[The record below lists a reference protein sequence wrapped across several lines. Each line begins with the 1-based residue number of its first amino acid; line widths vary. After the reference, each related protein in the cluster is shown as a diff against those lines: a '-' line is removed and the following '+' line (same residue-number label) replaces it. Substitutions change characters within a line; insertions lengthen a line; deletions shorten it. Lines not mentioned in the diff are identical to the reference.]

1 MKKVLLVTRPI
12 APPWDEASKNFAFTL
27 AKDLS
32 SEEKFE
38 LHLMTNGVVSEL
50 PKNIVQEKIYTHSQN
65 DFGFFQKLRLFWFLI
80 LNAYKFDILHLL
92 FTPTK
97 LNIWIIKIIL
107 NISTLIS
114 SLRGSL
120 RAKQTLS
127 NNNEIALSRTPRNDN
142 KNKKTKSIQTVATLR
157 EDLFSDEEIK
167 NLMFGD
173 LIITYSDYAKNKL
186 EKLGIKNVKRIYPG
200 IDLEK
205 YKPSE
210 NPQPNNDFVIN
221 FAGEYTRLGAM
232 DDVVDSFIEVS
243 KKIPEAKLSMA
254 VRVKNE
260 KDAAKK
266 KEMIEKLK
274 ENNVLEKVD
283 FYDDG
288 KFNMA
293 DVYNLCDV
301 SLFPVQNMHGKF
313 DVPLVVVEAMACA
326 KPVIVSDIP
335 ILEEFCDKENSV
347 KIQAGNVQQLVQAIL
362 DLYTNKEKRTRL
374 GTYARTYVEKNFNI
388 KNVSQQYAEVY
399 EEI

>member
-65 DFGFFQKLRLFWFLI
+65 DFGFFQKIRSLLFQF
-80 LNAYKFDILHLL
+80 NTKGKFDIAHYF

-97 LNIWIIKIIL
+97 LNSFIIKKL
-107 NISTLIS
+107 L
-114 SLRGSL
+114 
-120 RAKQTLS
+120 
-127 NNNEIALSRTPRNDN
+127 

-232 DDVVDSFIEVS
+232 DDVVDSFIEVF

-266 KEMIEKLK
+266 KEVIEKLK

-288 KFNMA
+288 KFNME
-293 DVYNLCDV
+293 DIYNLADI
-301 SLFPVQNMHGKF
+301 SIFPVQNMHGKF
-313 DVPLVVVEAMACA
+313 DVPLVVVEAMACS

-347 KIQAGNVQQLVQAIL
+347 KIHAGNVEQLVQAIL
-362 DLYTNKEKRTRL
+362 DLYADKEKRTHL

-388 KNVSQQYAEVY
+388 KNVSQQYVEVY
-399 EEI
+399 EKI

>member
-1 MKKVLLVTRPI
+1 MSAQGGSALGGKKVLLVTRPI

-50 PKNIVQEKIYTHSQN
+50 PENIVQEKIYTHSQN
-65 DFGFFQKLRLFWFLI
+65 DFGFFQKIRSLLFQF
-80 LNAYKFDILHLL
+80 NTRGKFDIAHYF

-97 LNIWIIKIIL
+97 LNSFIIKKL
-107 NISTLIS
+107 L
-114 SLRGSL
+114 
-120 RAKQTLS
+120 
-127 NNNEIALSRTPRNDN
+127 
-142 KNKKTKSIQTVATLR
+142 KNKRTKSIQTVATLR

-205 YKPSE
+205 YKVIEYGTRSME
-210 NPQPNNDFVIN
+210 QNSKESFVIN

-266 KEMIEKLK
+266 KEVIEKLK

-288 KFNMA
+288 KFKME
-293 DVYNLCDV
+293 DIYNLADI
-301 SLFPVQNMHGKF
+301 SIFPVQNMHGKF
-313 DVPLVVVEAMACA
+313 DVPLVVVEAMACS

-335 ILEEFCDKENSV
+335 ILDEFCNEKNSV
-347 KIQAGNVQQLVQAIL
+347 RVQAGNVEQLVQAIL
-362 DLYTNKEKRTRL
+362 DLYANKEKRTHL
-374 GTYARTYVEKNFNI
+374 GTYARAYVEKNFDI
-388 KNVSQQYAEVY
+388 KNVSRQYADVY
-399 EEI
+399 EKI